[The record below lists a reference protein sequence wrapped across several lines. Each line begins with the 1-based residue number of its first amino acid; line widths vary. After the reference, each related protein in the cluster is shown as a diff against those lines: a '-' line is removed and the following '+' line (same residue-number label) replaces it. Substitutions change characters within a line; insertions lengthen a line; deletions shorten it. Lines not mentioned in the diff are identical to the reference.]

1 MERIKKISADAV
13 FVLQVLIL
21 FILVFES
28 RIEVPAVL
36 QAVGRM
42 HPVLLH
48 LPIGLLLVTVLL
60 LFTKKYFEGKSVDE
74 LIAFLLHFTALTAS
88 LTTLMGL
95 LLSLEGTFGQ
105 DQLWLHKWLGVVLSF
120 LCWSLLLVRG
130 NMVMLKSAGM
140 AGVVILIFTGHYG
153 ANLTHGED
161 FVWAPL
167 QEEEPRVT
175 RVITDSTAM
184 FTATV
189 EPILESKCYGCHNK
203 KKAKGNLILTSLE
216 TLRKGGKNGPLWES
230 GNASHSLIVERLLLP
245 IEHDEHMPPKDKAQL
260 TADEIQFISMW
271 IDAGADTEKKLIEF
285 PESDTL
291 MKLASAIIPRY
302 QEVGGAEPQYTFR
315 FASPEKIKQLS
326 RPNRSVFQIAKNE
339 PAIQA
344 DFYLRESFDK
354 KYVDEL
360 EEVKEQLISLNLSK
374 MPVQDSDLKALD
386 KFKNLE
392 VLNLNNTDI
401 KGETFK
407 ELAKL
412 PKLRSL
418 SVSGT
423 KVSTEA
429 LRDVAKCKSLKEI
442 YVWNTAVTVK
452 ELEELRK
459 DFPGIDW
466 DSGYE
471 TDDSEVLKLN
481 APLLKNKTYVLNPG
495 EKVVLKHSLPG
506 TVIRYSLDGKDPDS
520 VASPVYKDPLG
531 VEDYAM
537 IKTKAF
543 KDGWLSSDVA
553 EFFFFRRGFQPDSIS
568 LATKPDERFQGD
580 GVKTLM
586 DGEKGLPEF
595 YRHPAWMAFRE
606 NDLVLDFSFEKN
618 VPTVRNI
625 TLSFAHNN
633 WHICLPPDEMQLWG
647 GNDPEK
653 LSLISKFDPGDL
665 PKPGKARIEGVSMD
679 VPASGFKYYRLV
691 AKPTRKLSDGN
702 PNKRTLWLMVDE
714 VFIN

>member
-230 GNASHSLIVERLLLP
+230 GDASHSLIVERLLLP

-302 QEVGGAEPQYTFR
+302 QEVGGVEPQYTFR

-374 MPVQDSDLKALD
+374 MPVHDSDLKALD

-586 DGEKGLPEF
+586 DGEKGLPDF

>member
-230 GNASHSLIVERLLLP
+230 GDASHSLIVERLLLP

-374 MPVQDSDLKALD
+374 MPVHDSDLKALD

-481 APLLKNKTYVLNPG
+481 APLLKNKTSVLNPG

-520 VASPVYKDPLG
+520 VASPVYKDPLD
-531 VEDYAM
+531 VEDYAI

-586 DGEKGLPEF
+586 DGEKGLPDF